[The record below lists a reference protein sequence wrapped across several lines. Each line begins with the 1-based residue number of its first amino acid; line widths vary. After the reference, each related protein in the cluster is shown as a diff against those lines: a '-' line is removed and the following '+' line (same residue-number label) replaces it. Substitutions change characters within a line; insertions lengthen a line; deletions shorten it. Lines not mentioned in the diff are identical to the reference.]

1 MRQRSDVARTTLTTQ
16 KPARRYELDWLRTL
30 VVLGLVPVHTAVIF
44 TPMHDLYIKNAQT
57 SDAMML
63 VGVFV
68 GVFGMPVLFFV
79 SGAASWFALTSRTN
93 GRFARERVARLLVP
107 LVFATL
113 AISPIQTY
121 VVTLSNPSFASAV
134 GAPIADPHFLDSY
147 PRFYLQYLREYAYFL
162 GHPSI
167 AGFLAVV
174 GQLWFVLYLF
184 VFSMAAIP
192 LFAYL
197 RGPRGLRWIERLGTF
212 CERPVAIFALAAP
225 LALVDGIAHA
235 AWTGTGAV
243 AEILVYLLCFLYG
256 YLMYA
261 DQRIVEA
268 MRRQW
273 APALVAGLGL
283 WLIAEI
289 WLAPWPP
296 RPYDNAMGS
305 LFFIPLRGIIAW
317 FWVVGLVGVFSRYA
331 SRTSKALRY
340 LSDAAYPIY
349 ILHVAAIVSIG
360 SIVVRWQAPLLLKF
374 VIIMLAAY
382 VVLIGVYEAV
392 IKRVRVM
399 RTLFG
404 LRNEPRPERK
414 RPGPRAH
421 ALREELT
428 HAIHWWPGASSP

>member
-1 MRQRSDVARTTLTTQ
+1 MRQRNVTAPTTTAARKST
-16 KPARRYELDWLRTL
+16 RRYELDWLRTL

-44 TPMHDLYIKNAQT
+44 TPMRDLYLKNAQT
-57 SDAMML
+57 SEAMVM

-79 SGAASWFALTSRTN
+79 AGAASWFALASRTA
-93 GRFARERVARLLVP
+93 GRYARERVARLLVP

-113 AISPIQTY
+113 AISPIQAY
-121 VVTLSNPSFASAV
+121 VVTLSNPGFATAI
-134 GAPIADPHFLDSY
+134 GAPIADPRFLDSY
-147 PRFYLQYLREYAYFL
+147 PRFYLQYLRDYAYFL

-167 AGFLAVV
+167 AGFLAFI

-184 VFSMAAIP
+184 AFSLAAIP

-197 RGPRGLRWIERLGTF
+197 RGPRGRRWIERLGAF
-212 CERPVAIFALAAP
+212 CEHPLAIFALAAP
-225 LALVDGIAHA
+225 LALVDGIAHVT
-235 AWTGTGAV
+235 WTGTGAV

-256 YLMYA
+256 YAMYA
-261 DQRIVEA
+261 DERIIEA

-273 APALVAGLGL
+273 APALAAGLLL
-283 WLIAEI
+283 WLSAER
-289 WLAPWPP
+289 WLVSWPP
-296 RPYDNAMGS
+296 QPYDNAMGS
-305 LFFIPLRGIIAW
+305 IFFIPLRGVIAW

-331 SRTSKALRY
+331 NRTSKVLRY

-360 SIVVRWQAPLLLKF
+360 YFVVRLQAPLPLKF

-382 VVLIGVYEAV
+382 IVLIGVYEVV
-392 IKRVRVM
+392 IKHVRVM

-404 LRNEPRPERK
+404 LRNEPRPQK
-414 RPGPRAH
+414 RRN
-421 ALREELT
+421 
-428 HAIHWWPGASSP
+428 WPGAPAIREDVSRAIRWIPHASSP